1 MEHGYRATVHQDV
14 HHAGAD
20 TAATLPRPYTTWTV
34 LIARMLAVVA
44 IEVALQQALGP
55 LFLRRS

>member
-1 MEHGYRATVHQDV
+1 MEPGYQASVRQDA
-14 HHAGAD
+14 HHAGAE
-20 TAATLPRPYTTWTV
+20 APVTLPRPYASWTAT
-34 LIARMLAVVA
+34 IARMVAVVA

>member
-1 MEHGYRATVHQDV
+1 MERGSQATVRQDA
-14 HHAGAD
+14 HHAGAECS
-20 TAATLPRPYTTWTV
+20 ATLPRPYATWTAQ
-34 LIARMLAVVA
+34 IARMVAVVA

>member
-1 MEHGYRATVHQDV
+1 MEPVSQATVRQE
-14 HHAGAD
+14 
-20 TAATLPRPYTTWTV
+20 TAAEVDATLPRPYATWTAQ
-34 LIARMLAVVA
+34 IARMLAVVA